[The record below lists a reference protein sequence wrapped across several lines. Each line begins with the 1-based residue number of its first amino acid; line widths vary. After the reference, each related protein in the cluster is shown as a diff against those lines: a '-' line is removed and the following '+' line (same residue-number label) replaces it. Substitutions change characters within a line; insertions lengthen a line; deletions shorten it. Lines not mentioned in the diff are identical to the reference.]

1 MAAEIL
7 VLRLVHILGGV
18 FWVGSG
24 LFSTFF
30 LVPALGSA
38 GPAAGQV
45 MAGLQRRHLFTVLPS
60 VALLTILSGVR
71 LMMITSGG
79 FSPAY
84 FQSDAGRGFAW
95 GGTFAIAAFVLS
107 LLVVRPTAVRS
118 GALAAELA
126 RATDDAARADL
137 SARLA
142 GLRKRGALS
151 GLVATALLLIA
162 AGLMAVAR
170 YL

>member
-24 LFSTFF
+24 LFTTFF
-30 LVPALGSA
+30 LVPTLAA
-38 GPAAGQV
+38 GGPVAGQV
-45 MAGLQRRHLFTVLPS
+45 MAGLQRRHLFTVLPLA
-60 VALLTILSGVR
+60 ALLTILSGVR
-71 LMMITSGG
+71 LMMITSAG

-107 LLVVRPTAVRS
+107 LIVVRPAAVKS
-118 GALAAELA
+118 GALAAQLA
-126 RATDDAARADL
+126 QATDDATRADL

-142 GLRKRGALS
+142 GLRKRGATWGML
-151 GLVATALLLIA
+151 ATALLLLA

>member
-7 VLRLVHILGGV
+7 VLRLVHILGGI

-24 LFSTFF
+24 LFTTFF
-30 LVPALGSA
+30 LVPSLAAA
-38 GPAAGQV
+38 GPAAGQI
-45 MAGLQRRHLFTVLPS
+45 MGALQRRRLFTVLPA

-71 LMMITSGG
+71 LMQLTSGN

-84 FQSDAGRGFAW
+84 FHSDAGRGFAW
-95 GGTFAIAAFVLS
+95 GGTFAIAGFVLS
-107 LLVVRPTAVRS
+107 LLVVRPAAVKS
-118 GALAAELA
+118 GALAAQLA
-126 RATDDAARADL
+126 QAADDAT
-137 SARLA
+137 
-142 GLRKRGALS
+142 RGALS
-151 GLVATALLLIA
+151 AQLATLRRRGAVWGIVATSLLLLA